1 MLKRI
6 IRIFSPDRK
15 IKKRCVYSTTEIMLP
30 GNLIEQIIC
39 FEGNYLNHLRGD
51 LTMEQ
56 QKKIELLQLDIN
68 QKLEKSKSI
77 IREAIS
83 LFGIENIA
91 IAITGG
97 KDSTTNLWMFK
108 QVCEEMGCKLP
119 RCMFID
125 EGDVFPEIEKFVQ
138 YIQGLWSLEIM
149 FLKNDDIASVV
160 KGVGENIQVYLLNKD
175 NREALEEI
183 NFPEREF
190 PFIPDSTICNHL
202 MKTIPMRN
210 FIAKHGIKGLVT
222 AIRWDEA
229 EARESEE
236 HFSQRTNPSHVR
248 VHPILHFK
256 ERDIWIAIFKYDLPF
271 NSLYKLGYR
280 SLGARCATIKS
291 SDIPAWMQDLEN
303 TPERGGR
310 GQDKEAIMDQL
321 RALGY
326 M

>member
-1 MLKRI
+1 MVTI
-6 IRIFSPDRK
+6 
-15 IKKRCVYSTTEIMLP
+15 
-30 GNLIEQIIC
+30 
-39 FEGNYLNHLRGD
+39 NHLRGNI
-51 LTMEQ
+51 TMDRQ
-56 QKKIELLQLDIN
+56 QKTELLQLHID
-68 QKLEKSKSI
+68 QKIEKSKSI

-83 LFGIENIA
+83 LFGLENIA

-97 KDSTTNLWMFK
+97 KDSTTNLWIFK

-125 EGDVFPEIEKFVQ
+125 EGDVFPEIQEFTQ
-138 YIQGLWSLEIM
+138 YIQKLWSLEIM
-149 FLKNDDIASVV
+149 FIKNDEIASLG
-160 KGVGENIQVYLLNKD
+160 KGVGEDIQVSLLNKN
-175 NREALEEI
+175 NRDALEEI
-183 NFPEREF
+183 GFSGEEF

-210 FIAKHGIKGLVT
+210 FIAEHGIKGLVT

-236 HFSQRTNPSHVR
+236 FFSPRTNPAHCR
-248 VHPILHFK
+248 VHPILHLK
-256 ERDIWIAIFKYDLPF
+256 ERDIWVAIFKYDLPF

-280 SLGARCATIKS
+280 SLGARCATIKD
-291 SDIPAWMQDLEN
+291 SDIPAWMQDLDH
-303 TPERGGR
+303 TPERVGR
-310 GQDKEAIMDQL
+310 GQEKEAIMDHL